1 MAKEK
6 KKKGKRITA
15 GGNIGRTPTQTI
27 VLQPTRRG
35 GLDVSAYMD
44 SIRQAELIDWPRR
57 AKLIDLYADVML
69 DGHLFSVLRKQK
81 AAILS
86 TPIQFQR
93 DGNLDEAMQE
103 HIDSPW
109 FNRFIEDLINDEWE
123 GVGGSLFQFFL
134 DDKGWIDYNLIP
146 RKHVDAINR
155 TILCNQTDLTGES
168 WDDFSDLLYVGN
180 PRQIGHLAVA
190 AFWVILKR
198 NNVADWAELG
208 EIFGRPIR
216 EGTYDAWDDKA
227 REKLIDDIYNMGGA
241 GVIVHPDGT
250 KINLIQ
256 AGNISGGSDLYDRLH
271 ATCNNEISKI
281 VNGNT
286 LTTEAG
292 DKGTQALG
300 TVQQEGEVDIAFFIK
315 RRILDILNYEVTDV
329 FASMGIDT
337 SGGKFAFVPPKKKDP
352 EKQVTIVCRLKNEAG
367 LPIDDDYLY
376 EEFGIPKPDNYDE
389 MKAAQQTAAS
399 ATEEQAGSE
408 DGESTDEDDPT
419 KTGTEPKKNR
429 KLTDRVRDFFGRAPE
444 SAGRIQTGSRYA
456 LYRCG
461 RKATGGERLFVRQ
474 RRAGRRASEHLRAA
488 VQPTHGDRRR
498 ALRGGQPNIRC
509 GDRRRVLRKR
519 SRRRLHGAVA
529 HQQRRVRRVQDPPH
543 GPRHGRTAHRRK
555 RRGEIL
561 PAVPPRRRADS
572 RSSCRGMA

>member
-1 MAKEK
+1 MARK
-6 KKKGKRITA
+6 KADKRITA
-15 GGNIGRTPTQTI
+15 GGNIGRQSTQTI

-35 GLDVSAYMD
+35 GLDVSAYME
-44 SIRQAELIDWPRR
+44 SIRSAELIDYPRR
-57 AKLIDLYADVML
+57 AKLLDLYADVKI

-81 AAILS
+81 AAILA
-86 TPIQFQR
+86 TPIQFVR
-93 DGNLDEAMQE
+93 DGEPDEKMQE

-109 FNRFIEDLINDEWE
+109 FSRFIGDLVDDEWE
-123 GVGGSLFQFFL
+123 GVGGSLFQFYL
-134 DDKGWIDYNLIP
+134 DDKGWINYTLVP

-155 TILCNQTDLTGES
+155 TILLNQNDLTGTS
-168 WDDFSDLLYVGN
+168 WDEFSDLLYVGD
-180 PRQIGHLAVA
+180 PRQTGNLAVA

-227 REKLIDDIYNMGGA
+227 REKLVEDIYNMGGA
-241 GVIVHPDGT
+241 GVIVHPEDT

-256 AGNISGGSDLYDRLH
+256 PGNVSSSGDLYEKFS
-271 ATCNNEISKI
+271 TFCNNEISKT

-329 FASMGIDT
+329 FASMGINT
-337 SGGKFAFVPPKKKDP
+337 AGGKFAFVPPKKKDP

-389 MKAAQQTAAS
+389 LKVAQRTAAAAI
-399 ATEEQAGSE
+399 ATVEEPAEE
-408 DGESTDEDDPT
+408 DGGEDDDPSSS
-419 KTGTEPKKNR
+419 KSEPQKKNGR
-429 KLTDRVRDFFGRAPE
+429 KFIDRLRDFFVRAPE
-444 SAGRIQTGSRYA
+444 SAG
-456 LYRCG
+456 
-461 RKATGGERLFVRQ
+461 
-474 RRAGRRASEHLRAA
+474 
-488 VQPTHGDRRR
+488 
-498 ALRGGQPNIRC
+498 
-509 GDRRRVLRKR
+509 
-519 SRRRLHGAVA
+519 
-529 HQQRRVRRVQDPPH
+529 
-543 GPRHGRTAHRRK
+543 
-555 RRGEIL
+555 
-561 PAVPPRRRADS
+561 ADLDW
-572 RSSCRGMA
+572 

>member
-1 MAKEK
+1 M
-6 KKKGKRITA
+6 
-15 GGNIGRTPTQTI
+15 
-27 VLQPTRRG
+27 
-35 GLDVSAYMD
+35 
-44 SIRQAELIDWPRR
+44 
-57 AKLIDLYADVML
+57 
-69 DGHLFSVLRKQK
+69 
-81 AAILS
+81 
-86 TPIQFQR
+86 
-93 DGNLDEAMQE
+93 
-103 HIDSPW
+103 
-109 FNRFIEDLINDEWE
+109 
-123 GVGGSLFQFFL
+123 
-134 DDKGWIDYNLIP
+134 
-146 RKHVDAINR
+146 
-155 TILCNQTDLTGES
+155 
-168 WDDFSDLLYVGN
+168 LYVGD

-271 ATCNNEISKI
+271 TICNNEISKI

-300 TVQQEGEVDIAFFIK
+300 TVQQDGEADIVFFIK

-337 SGGKFAFVPPKKKDP
+337 AGGKFTFVPPKKKDP
-352 EKQVTIVCRLKNEAG
+352 EKQVAIICRLKNEAG

-389 MKAAQQTAAS
+389 LKAAGRPAAP
-399 ATEEQAGSE
+399 AVEEPADEENENGK
-408 DGESTDEDDPT
+408 GTDENDPVEPES
-419 KTGTEPKKNR
+419 EPKKGR

-444 SAGRIQTGSRYA
+444 SAG
-456 LYRCG
+456 
-461 RKATGGERLFVRQ
+461 
-474 RRAGRRASEHLRAA
+474 
-488 VQPTHGDRRR
+488 
-498 ALRGGQPNIRC
+498 
-509 GDRRRVLRKR
+509 
-519 SRRRLHGAVA
+519 
-529 HQQRRVRRVQDPPH
+529 
-543 GPRHGRTAHRRK
+543 
-555 RRGEIL
+555 
-561 PAVPPRRRADS
+561 ADLDW
-572 RSSCRGMA
+572 